1 MEIDNLKVKTY
12 VEDEYKLA
20 YAKARKELG
29 HNLVIIEKKE
39 IIQGGIFGL
48 FGKKRV
54 RVTFGVELVK
64 SSRKDK
70 ENIVTE
76 DDNEI
81 IKALR
86 DVAVKHMGDFE
97 KEEKE
102 ETKEGF
108 KPLAT
113 ELFSVDTKE
122 NNTGLYTPFKKEQ
135 KKSFEDIQKELK
147 LSTVLNKKEEKH
159 FKVPS
164 IEEKEE
170 DPLEKMKREL
180 QKELQNTNINKKTEF
195 LRRETSKGYVNNNN
209 SDFVDFLRDNEFE
222 KHLAL
227 EIDDFFTENNYD
239 RKNYRQGLKEFFKRY
254 IKVKK
259 DDIEKKFVMLIG
271 PTGVGKTTTCAKI
284 VANNWR
290 NERKVGFITADTY
303 RLEAVSQLK
312 AYANIMRVPIEVVNK
327 PEDLNKTI
335 EKFRDKDLVLMDTAG
350 RSPKNKEQMEE
361 LKSYVKSKGDN
372 METILVL
379 SATSKASVLIET
391 IEKFEQI
398 GFDSIIVTK
407 IDETSSFSS
416 LLSILKRYPYPFYYI
431 TTGQSVPDDIEICT
445 EEMLIDIFMKG
456 IR

>member
-39 IIQGGIFGL
+39 IVQGGIFGL

-54 RVTFGVELVK
+54 RVTFGVELIKGNKTIPK
-64 SSRKDK
+64 SNVS
-70 ENIVTE
+70 T
-76 DDNEI
+76 DDGEI

-86 DVAVKHMGDFE
+86 EVAVKHMGDFG

-102 ETKEGF
+102 QEATKETF
-108 KPLAT
+108 KPLAA
-113 ELFSVDTKE
+113 ELFNIEANQKDTG
-122 NNTGLYTPFKKEQ
+122 TYTPFKKEQ

-147 LSTVLNKKEEKH
+147 ITSVKPKKEEENINN
-159 FKVPS
+159 FF
-164 IEEKEE
+164 IEEIVE
-170 DPLEKMKREL
+170 DPIEKIKREI
-180 QKELQNTNINKKTEF
+180 QKELKKTETTKKSSTKVK
-195 LRRETSKGYVNNNN
+195 ENKD
-209 SDFVDFLRDNEFE
+209 SDFIDFLRDNEFE
-222 KHLAL
+222 KALAL
-227 EIDDFFTENNYD
+227 EID
-239 RKNYRQGLKEFFKRY
+239 EFFSKNNFSKVNYKEGLRTFFKQY
-254 IKVKK
+254 IKVKN
-259 DDIEKKFVMLIG
+259 DETEKKFVMLIG

-327 PEDLNKTI
+327 PQDLTKTI

-361 LKSYVKSKGDN
+361 LKSYVSSKGDN

-416 LLSILKRYPYPFYYI
+416 LLSVLKRYSYPFYYV
-431 TTGQSVPDDIEICT
+431 TTGQSVPDDIEMCT

-456 IR
+456 IK

>member
-1 MEIDNLKVKTY
+1 MQIDNLKVKTY
-12 VEDEYKLA
+12 IEDEYKLA

-39 IIQGGIFGL
+39 VVEGGVFGL

-64 SSRKDK
+64 NDKKAKNNSVTKDD
-70 ENIVTE
+70 T
-76 DDNEI
+76 DI

-86 DVAVKHMGDFE
+86 DVAVKHMNELKEEKQE
-97 KEEKE
+97 KEEV
-102 ETKEGF
+102 ETF
-108 KPLAT
+108 RPLAQ
-113 ELFSVDTKE
+113 ELFNFESDYNKE
-122 NNTGLYTPFKKEQ
+122 NVGVYTPFKKEQ
-135 KKSFEDIQKELK
+135 KKSFEEIQKELK
-147 LSTVLNKKEEKH
+147 LSTVKPKEEVQY
-159 FKVPS
+159 VPKMES
-164 IEEKEE
+164 QQ
-170 DPLEKMKREL
+170 DQLEKLRREL
-180 QKELQNTNINKKTEF
+180 QKELKNSTPKKVAKSSR
-195 LRRETSKGYVNNNN
+195 LNDN
-209 SDFVDFLRDNEFE
+209 DFVDFLRENEFE
-222 KHLAL
+222 KALAL
-227 EIDDFFTENNYD
+227 EIDEFFDERDYD
-239 RKNYRQGLKEFFKRY
+239 RLNYKDGLKEFFRQY
-254 IKVKK
+254 IKVKDEK
-259 DDIEKKFVMLIG
+259 NEKKFVMLIG

-312 AYANIMRVPIEVVNK
+312 AYANIMRVPIEVVSK

-379 SATSKASVLIET
+379 SATSKASVLMET

-407 IDETSSFSS
+407 IDETSNFSS
-416 LLSILKRYPYPFYYI
+416 LLSILKKYPYPFYYI
-431 TTGQSVPDDIEICT
+431 TNGQSVPDDIEICT
-445 EEMLIDIFMKG
+445 EDMLVDIFMKG
-456 IR
+456 IK

>member
-12 VEDEYKLA
+12 IEDEYKLA

-39 IIQGGIFGL
+39 VKEGGGFGL

-54 RVTFGVELVK
+54 RVTFGVELIK
-64 SSRKDK
+64 KDK
-70 ENIVTE
+70 KNVQVLKQKEEEKTE
-76 DDNEI
+76 L

-86 DVAVKHMGDFE
+86 DVAVKHMNELSDE
-97 KEEKE
+97 IKEEEK
-102 ETKEGF
+102 F
-108 KPLAT
+108 KPLAQ
-113 ELFSVDTKE
+113 ELFTIKSTDEVI
-122 NNTGLYTPFKKEQ
+122 NTGTYTPFKKET

-147 LSTVLNKKEEKH
+147 LAPKNDVQAVANEITENPIDKL
-159 FKVPS
+159 
-164 IEEKEE
+164 
-170 DPLEKMKREL
+170 KREL
-180 QKELQNTNINKKTEF
+180 QKELKNSNSTKKT
-195 LRRETSKGYVNNNN
+195 TKTVKKSSKKVNADN
-209 SDFVDFLRDNEFE
+209 DFIDFLRDNEFNKE
-222 KHLAL
+222 LAIEINDYFDKNDLDKVNYKDGLREFIKQCIRVKH
-227 EIDDFFTENNYD
+227 EETN
-239 RKNYRQGLKEFFKRY
+239 
-254 IKVKK
+254 
-259 DDIEKKFVMLIG
+259 KKFVMLIG

-327 PEDLNKTI
+327 PEDLGKTI

-350 RSPKNKEQMEE
+350 RSPKNREQMDE
-361 LKSYVKSKGDN
+361 LKSYVSSKGDD

-379 SATSKASVLIET
+379 SATSKISVLHET

-398 GFDSIIVTK
+398 GFDSIIITK
-407 IDETSSFSS
+407 IDETSSLSS
-416 LLSILKRYPYPFYYI
+416 LLSIFKKYPYPFYYI

-445 EEMLIDIFMKG
+445 ETMLAEIFMKG
-456 IR
+456 IK

>member
-54 RVTFGVELVK
+54 RVTFGVELIKGNK
-64 SSRKDK
+64 SPNKNAVNK
-70 ENIVTE
+70 E
-76 DDNEI
+76 DGEI

-86 DVAVKHMGDFE
+86 EVAVKHMSDFD
-97 KEEKE
+97 KEENQQEQIKE
-102 ETKEGF
+102 SF
-108 KPLAT
+108 KPLAA
-113 ELFSVDTKE
+113 ELFNIETAQKDTG
-122 NNTGLYTPFKKEQ
+122 TYTPFKKDQ

-147 LSTVLNKKEEKH
+147 ISAVKANKEEK
-159 FKVPS
+159 
-164 IEEKEE
+164 IETNFFIDEPEE
-170 DPLEKMKREL
+170 DPLEKIKREI
-180 QKELQNTNINKKTEF
+180 QKELRNTESKKKNTVIENKDKDSNF
-195 LRRETSKGYVNNNN
+195 I
-209 SDFVDFLRDNEFE
+209 DFLRDNEFE
-222 KHLAL
+222 KILAL
-227 EIDDFFTENNYD
+227 EIDEFFTKN
-239 RKNYRQGLKEFFKRY
+239 KFSKSNYREGLRAFFKQY
-254 IKVKK
+254 IKVKN
-259 DDIEKKFVMLIG
+259 DNVEKKFVMLIG

-327 PEDLNKTI
+327 PQDLNKTI

-350 RSPKNKEQMEE
+350 RSPKNKEQMDE
-361 LKSYVKSKGDN
+361 LKSYVSSKGDN

-416 LLSILKRYPYPFYYI
+416 LLSILKRYPYPFYYV
-431 TTGQSVPDDIEICT
+431 TTGQSVPDDIEMCT

-456 IR
+456 IK